1 MITIVVFL
9 SVVIYFTEIIKYY
22 IGIICFFKAAM
33 KRRWVIIP
41 FVLLD
46 LTVALIHGFNE
57 SGVYMTPYLLA
68 GVTAFFMMDKKMGV
82 RICQVLGIFFIT
94 SGTDE
99 IMGIILSYVLPV
111 TWRNTA
117 ALSILEGILT
127 ICILFFIGKIK
138 SRIKRGVSNS
148 VNRSAI
154 ILAFCMLFCII
165 LTITGLEAAKVYV
178 PSHNLRLGFDI
189 ICIAAYLCMIGLV
202 AFVFYIHEINKK
214 LAISLNM
221 EREIKKMQ
229 EDYYHVLLL
238 RETETRRYRHDM
250 NNHLLYLSRLCDN
263 NDIEKV
269 QKYVEELQEKLTGI
283 QKKCYFTGNE
293 VMDVLLNYHLKQLDN
308 VKILVTGQFT
318 QPLNISESDF
328 CTVFSNLIQNAA
340 EEVKRQEVGERYICI
355 DIKQGKNFYG
365 VELKNSTNHTFPE
378 GRGLFHT
385 RKPDRK
391 NHGFGL
397 INVKEIIE
405 KYEGE
410 FIIKSTGNE
419 FTAIVT
425 LNDL

>member
-214 LAISLNM
+214 LAISLKLQECRVNQECM
-221 EREIKKMQ
+221 TGIIIGYSAIQMLAPIVLNKMSKIRSNAVKIIPTVIVI
-229 EDYYHVLLL
+229 DLLFMALCLTNNLAVLIPMLLL
-238 RETETRRYRHDM
+238 P
-250 NNHLLYLSRLCDN
+250 SFLC
-263 NDIEKV
+263 IISFLTS
-269 QKYVEELQEKLTGI
+269 ELQNNFIDTIEGDEHRAT
-283 QKKCYFTGNE
+283 
-293 VMDVLLNYHLKQLDN
+293 
-308 VKILVTGQFT
+308 IL
-318 QPLNISESDF
+318 S
-328 CTVFSNLIQNAA
+328 VFSMGTNLF
-340 EEVKRQEVGERYICI
+340 
-355 DIKQGKNFYG
+355 DIAFLGISGFLSKQGTSIPFL
-365 VELKNSTNHTFPE
+365 VA
-378 GRGLFHT
+378 
-385 RKPDRK
+385 
-391 NHGFGL
+391 
-397 INVKEIIE
+397 
-405 KYEGE
+405 
-410 FIIKSTGNE
+410 GN
-419 FTAIVT
+419 VT
-425 LNDL
+425 LLIGFIFAAYSRNWKADTSFDKG